1 MKGFYDLNMKLKKDF
16 IIRDVAGQDIIV
28 ATGKAAMKY
37 NGLLTVSPVGRF
49 ILEHYQNAK
58 DISDLVNMVLEEYEV
73 DFETASKDIIGFT
86 NTMLEYGF
94 IEMDD
99 PEKGW

>member
-28 ATGKAAMKY
+28 ATGKAATKY

-73 DFETASKDIIGFT
+73 DFETASKDVI
-86 NTMLEYGF
+86 
-94 IEMDD
+94 
-99 PEKGW
+99 